1 MKPGTLGFIGARLR
15 EAREARGLTAI
26 ALSDLIG
33 VTRQAI
39 SQYENEAQSPRPEIM
54 ERITRTLQL
63 PVAYFRFPLDV
74 TMGTIFYRSISAATK
89 SARSRAEKRY
99 LWVRIIDSYLR
110 EFIDFPKLNF
120 PSFNLPSDP
129 RSLSPED
136 IEDLAVQARQFW
148 NFSNGPI
155 NNMVSLL
162 ESNGAIVIR
171 DELGAD
177 TLDAFSDVLPLTE
190 YPQYVVLGAD
200 KNISVRSRFDSAHE
214 MAHKILHGNID
225 KSFLSRK
232 ADHHLIES
240 QAHRF
245 AAAFLLPADSFGNE
259 FYSVDL
265 DVLKNL
271 KLKWRV
277 SIAMMIKRAEDL
289 NFISTDQSRRL
300 WIKLSR
306 MGWKTKE
313 PYDDTIEIECPRL
326 LRQAFEMLINE
337 NIQTREEIL
346 SHIPLAQNDI
356 EKLASLDPGYLTEP
370 RKESLSGVIS
380 LIPRQSREPHAV
392 SGKASTNDNQATIIQ
407 FPHKNEKN

>member
-1 MKPGTLGFIGARLR
+1 MKPGTLGFIGARLK

-39 SQYENEAQSPRPEIM
+39 SQYENEAQSPRPEVM
-54 ERITRTLQL
+54 ERIAKTLKL

-99 LWVRIIDSYLR
+99 LWVRIIDAYLR
-110 EFIDFPKLNF
+110 QFIDFPKLNL
-120 PSFNLPSDP
+120 PSFDLSNDP

-136 IEDLAVQARQFW
+136 IEDLAAQARRFW

-177 TLDAFSDVLPLTE
+177 TLDAFSDILPLAG
-190 YPQYVVLGAD
+190 YPQYVILGAD
-200 KNISVRSRFDSAHE
+200 KNISVRSRFDAAHE
-214 MAHKILHGNID
+214 MGHKILHGNID
-225 KSFLSRK
+225 KSFLARK
-232 ADHHLIES
+232 VEHHLIES

-259 FYSVDL
+259 FYSADL
-265 DVLKNL
+265 DVLRNL
-271 KLKWRV
+271 KQKWRV

-289 NFISTDQSRRL
+289 DFISTDQSRRL

-306 MGWKTKE
+306 MGWKTME
-313 PYDDTIEIECPRL
+313 PYDDTIEIEHPRL

-346 SHIPLAQNDI
+346 SCIPLAQNDI
-356 EKLASLDPGYLTEP
+356 EKLASLTSGYLTEP
-370 RKESLSGVIS
+370 QQESLGGVIS
-380 LIPRQSREPHAV
+380 LIPRQSRENQVV
-392 SGKASTNDNQATIIQ
+392 SDKAHSSNNQATIIQ
-407 FPHKNEKN
+407 FPHKKEKG